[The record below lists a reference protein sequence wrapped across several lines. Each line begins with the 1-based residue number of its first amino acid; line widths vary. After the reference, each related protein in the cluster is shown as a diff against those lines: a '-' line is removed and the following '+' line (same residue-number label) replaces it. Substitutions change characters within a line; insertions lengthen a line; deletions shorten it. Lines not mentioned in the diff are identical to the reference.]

1 MHIRHDDAR
10 ALLCEELGGLGT
22 DAGTGTGDE
31 TDFSIKST
39 HLFLLC

>member
-1 MHIRHDDAR
+1 MIQKSDPLNLIGKVAVIT
-10 ALLCEELGGLGT
+10 G
-22 DAGTGTGDE
+22 AGSGIGAGDE